1 MLEHGDDLRPGG
13 GTGLLPGCENPLP
26 SHGTLLGP
34 GFFRSL
40 LESPALASHI
50 GHPRCVLPRRGF
62 VAAAQMQERDEV
74 KFDSDRHV
82 FDSHLKAVTSETLS
96 VFVITAVLATV
107 FSSMPA
113 PALAEEIL
121 VDGVAAQVG
130 SQIVL
135 ASEIEEIAR
144 PILERM
150 REAGVSQEE
159 MLQMRK
165 DALERLIESRLI
177 DGVVQQLEL
186 GATKP
191 EIDNAIASI
200 AKDTGLTLGQLVE
213 SVAGYGLT
221 FEDYRLK
228 IKAEIERNKVLS
240 SMVRSKVQIQ
250 EAEVITLYKKRFEDQ
265 PEGGEEVHLRH
276 IMVTFDRESPIAHDI
291 ACRTVAEARDTIL
304 RGGVS
309 FQQVAATIS
318 ESNRES
324 GGELGWLHMKDL
336 AGWMA
341 KELLTM
347 NQASPVSQVIDMP
360 FGCNLLELVER
371 RSFSPV
377 SIEQARPQLEQE
389 IYAEKTEEEYGK
401 WVATLR
407 ERTYIQRMGIYA
419 ASSVAEASAEVQ

>member
-1 MLEHGDDLRPGG
+1 
-13 GTGLLPGCENPLP
+13 
-26 SHGTLLGP
+26 
-34 GFFRSL
+34 
-40 LESPALASHI
+40 
-50 GHPRCVLPRRGF
+50 
-62 VAAAQMQERDEV
+62 MQERDEV

-82 FDSHLKAVTSETLS
+82 FDSHPKAAARDMLS
-96 VFVITAVLATV
+96 VFVITAVLATA

-130 SQIVL
+130 NQIVL

-150 REAGVSQEE
+150 REAGVSQDE

-250 EAEVITLYKKRFEDQ
+250 EAEVTTLYKKRFEDQ

-276 IMVTFDRESPIAHDI
+276 IMVTFDRESPMAHDI

-318 ESNRES
+318 ETNRES
-324 GGELGWLHMKDL
+324 GGELGWLTHEGPRGLDGERAADHEPGEPGKSGDRHALRLQL
-336 AGWMA
+336 AR
-341 KELLTM
+341 T
-347 NQASPVSQVIDMP
+347 
-360 FGCNLLELVER
+360 R
-371 RSFSPV
+371 R
-377 SIEQARPQLEQE
+377 
-389 IYAEKTEEEYGK
+389 
-401 WVATLR
+401 
-407 ERTYIQRMGIYA
+407 A
-419 ASSVAEASAEVQ
+419 AFVQPCFD